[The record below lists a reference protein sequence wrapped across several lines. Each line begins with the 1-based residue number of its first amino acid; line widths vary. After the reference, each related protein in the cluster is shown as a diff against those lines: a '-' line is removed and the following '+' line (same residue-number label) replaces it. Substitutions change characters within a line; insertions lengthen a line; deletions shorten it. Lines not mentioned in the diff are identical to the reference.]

1 MSDAVQA
8 QREQDMSDVNSMP
21 NSMKGKRAIV
31 TGGGTGLGAATAV
44 GLARR
49 GVNVCI
55 NYNSSADAAN
65 EVVNQC
71 KALGVEAFAV
81 KANVAED
88 ADCRA
93 LVAAA
98 VEKLGGLEVLVNN
111 AGITK
116 FAKHTDLDALSSDDF
131 LNLYKVNVVAV
142 YQMTRAAQPHLAASG
157 KGSVVNVSSIAGV
170 TGIGSSIAYAST
182 KGALNTMT
190 LSLARALAPN
200 IRVNAVCP
208 GYIGSGWFTKY
219 QGDDV
224 EAQTAEA
231 VAKSVPLRVASMP
244 EDIAESILFFAGPE
258 SRHVTGE
265 FMIIDA
271 GMHLGYAP
279 TRAR

>member
-1 MSDAVQA
+1 MSDI
-8 QREQDMSDVNSMP
+8 
-21 NSMKGKRAIV
+21 NSMKGRRAIV
-31 TGGGTGLGAATAV
+31 TGGGTGLGAATAT

-65 EVVNQC
+65 EVVAECQ
-71 KALGVEAFAV
+71 KLGVEAFAV
-81 KANVAED
+81 KANVGED
-88 ADCRA
+88 VDCRA
-93 LVAAA
+93 LVDAATK
-98 VEKLGGLEVLVNN
+98 KLGGLDILVNN

-116 FAKHTDLDALSSDDF
+116 FAKHTDLDALDAEDF
-131 LNLYKVNVVAV
+131 LRLYKVNVVSV
-142 YQMTRAAQPHLAASG
+142 YQMTRAAQPHLAATG

-219 QGDDV
+219 QGNAV
-224 EAQTAEA
+224 ETATAEQ
-231 VAKSVPLRVASMP
+231 VAQSTPLRVASMP
-244 EDIAESILFFAGPE
+244 EDIAETILFFAGPE

-265 FMIIDA
+265 FIIVDA

-279 TRAR
+279 LRAR

>member
-1 MSDAVQA
+1 MT
-8 QREQDMSDVNSMP
+8 DMQ
-21 NSMKGKRAIV
+21 GKRAIV
-31 TGGGTGLGAATAV
+31 TGGGTGLGAATAI

-49 GVNVCI
+49 GVSVCV
-55 NYNSSADAAN
+55 NYSSSAEAA
-65 EVVNQC
+65 EKVAADC
-71 KALGVEAFAV
+71 RALGVDAFAV

-98 VEKLGGLEVLVNN
+98 AERFGGLDVLINN

-116 FAKHTDLDALSSDDF
+116 FAKHSDLDALTADDF
-131 LNLYKVNVVAV
+131 HRLYGVNVIAP

-157 KGSVVNVSSIAGV
+157 KGTVVMVSSIAGV
-170 TGIGSSIAYAST
+170 AGIGSSIAYAAS

-208 GYIGSGWFTKY
+208 GYISSGWFTKY
-219 QGDDV
+219 QGTSV
-224 EAQTAEA
+224 EDQTADA
-231 VAKSVPLRVASMP
+231 VAKTTPLKVASQP
-244 EDIAESILFFAGPE
+244 EDIAETILFFAGPE
-258 SRHVTGE
+258 SHHVTGE
-265 FMIIDA
+265 FIIVDA

-279 TRAR
+279 LKAR

>member
-1 MSDAVQA
+1 MA
-8 QREQDMSDVNSMP
+8 DVNSMQ
-21 NSMKGKRAIV
+21 GKRAIV
-31 TGGGTGLGAATAV
+31 TGGGTGLGAATAL

-55 NYNSSADAAN
+55 NYNSSVEAAID
-65 EVVNQC
+65 VVTQC
-71 KALGVEAFAV
+71 QSLGVDAFAV
-81 KANVAED
+81 KANVGED

-98 VEKLGGLEVLVNN
+98 VEKFGGVDVLVNN

-116 FAKHTDLDALSSDDF
+116 FAKHTDLDALDVEDF
-131 LNLYKVNVVAV
+131 LKLFRVNVVAV
-142 YQMTRAAQPHLAASG
+142 YQMTRAAQPHLASSG

-170 TGIGSSIAYAST
+170 MGVGSSIAYAST

-219 QGDDV
+219 QGNDV
-224 EAQTAEA
+224 ESQTAEN
-231 VAKSVPLRVASMP
+231 VAKTVPLRVASMP

-279 TRAR
+279 LRAK

>member
-1 MSDAVQA
+1 MT
-8 QREQDMSDVNSMP
+8 DMQ
-21 NSMKGKRAIV
+21 GKRAIV
-31 TGGGTGLGAATAV
+31 TGGGTGLGAATAI

-49 GVNVCI
+49 GVSVCV
-55 NYNSSADAAN
+55 NYSSSAEAA
-65 EVVNQC
+65 EKVAADCQ
-71 KALGVEAFAV
+71 ALGVDAFAV

-98 VEKLGGLEVLVNN
+98 VERFGGLEVLINN

-116 FAKHTDLDALSSDDF
+116 FAKHSDLDALTADDF
-131 LNLYKVNVVAV
+131 HRLYGVNVIAP

-157 KGSVVNVSSIAGV
+157 KGTVVMVSSIAGV

-219 QGDDV
+219 QGSSV
-224 EAQTAEA
+224 EDQTAEN
-231 VAKSVPLRVASMP
+231 VAKSTPLKVASQP
-244 EDIAESILFFAGPE
+244 EDIAETILFFAGPE

-265 FMIIDA
+265 FIIVDA

-279 TRAR
+279 LKAR

>member
-1 MSDAVQA
+1 MSEV
-8 QREQDMSDVNSMP
+8 

-49 GVNVCI
+49 GVDICI

-65 EVVNQC
+65 NVVAEC
-71 KALGVEAFAV
+71 KALGVNAFAV
-81 KANVAED
+81 KADVGED

-98 VEKLGGLEVLVNN
+98 VDRLGGVDVLVNN
-111 AGITK
+111 AGINK
-116 FAKHTDLDALSSDDF
+116 FAKHSDLDALDAEDF
-131 LNLYKVNVVAV
+131 LRLYKVNVVAV

-157 KGSVVNVSSIAGV
+157 KGTIVNISSIAGV

-219 QGDDV
+219 QGATV
-224 EAQTAEA
+224 ESATAEQ
-231 VAKSVPLRVASMP
+231 VARSTPLQVASMP
-244 EDIAESILFFAGPE
+244 EDIAETVLFFAGPE

-265 FMIIDA
+265 FIIVDA

-279 TRAR
+279 LRAR

>member
-1 MSDAVQA
+1 MSGA
-8 QREQDMSDVNSMP
+8 NSM
-21 NSMKGKRAIV
+21 NGKRAIV
-31 TGGGTGLGAATAV
+31 TGGGTGLGAATAI

-49 GVNVCI
+49 GASVCI

-65 EVVNQC
+65 EVVAQC
-71 KALGVEAFAV
+71 KALGVDAFAV
-81 KANVAED
+81 QADVGED

-98 VEKLGGLEVLVNN
+98 VARFGGLDILVNN

-116 FAKHTDLDALSSDDF
+116 FAKHSDLDALEADDF
-131 LNLYKVNVVAV
+131 LKLYKVNVVAV
-142 YQMTRAAQPHLAASG
+142 YQMTRAAQPHLAAGG

-170 TGIGSSIAYAST
+170 TGIGSSIAYAAT

-219 QGDDV
+219 QGDAV
-224 EAQTAEA
+224 ETATAEQ
-231 VAKSVPLRVASMP
+231 VARSTPLQVASMP
-244 EDIAESILFFAGPE
+244 EDIADTILFFAGTE
-258 SRHVTGE
+258 SRHVTGD
-265 FMIIDA
+265 FIIVDA

-279 TRAR
+279 LRAR

>member
-1 MSDAVQA
+1 MA
-8 QREQDMSDVNSMP
+8 DVNSMP

-49 GVNVCI
+49 GVHVCI

-65 EVVNQC
+65 EVVAEC
-71 KALGVEAFAV
+71 SKLGVEAFTV

-93 LVAAA
+93 LVDAAT
-98 VEKLGGLEVLVNN
+98 KKFGGLDVLVNN

-116 FAKHTDLDALSSDDF
+116 FAQHNDLDALDAEDF
-131 LNLYKVNVVAV
+131 LRLYKVNVVAV
-142 YQMTRAAQPHLAASG
+142 YQMVRAARPHLDKAGG
-157 KGSVVNVSSIAGV
+157 KATVVNVSSIAGV
-170 TGIGSSIAYAST
+170 TGIGSSMAYAAT
-182 KGALNTMT
+182 KGALNTLT

-208 GYIGSGWFTKY
+208 GYIASGWFTKY
-219 QGDDV
+219 QGSQV
-224 EAQTAEA
+224 EDATAQRVIQST
-231 VAKSVPLRVASMP
+231 PLKVASQP
-244 EDIAESILFFAGPE
+244 EDIAETILFFAGPE

-265 FMIIDA
+265 FIIVDA

-279 TRAR
+279 LVAR

>member
-1 MSDAVQA
+1 
-8 QREQDMSDVNSMP
+8 
-21 NSMKGKRAIV
+21 MKGKKAIV

-44 GLARR
+44 GLAKR
-49 GVNVCI
+49 GVSVCI
-55 NYNSSADAAN
+55 NYNSSADAA
-65 EVVNQC
+65 EQVVAEC
-71 KALGVEAFAV
+71 KKLGVDAFAV

-88 ADCRA
+88 KDCRA
-93 LVAAA
+93 LADA
-98 VEKLGGLEVLVNN
+98 VVKKFGGLDILVNN

-116 FAKHTDLDALSSDDF
+116 FAKHSDLDALDCEDF
-131 LNLYKVNVVAV
+131 LRLYKVNVVGV
-142 YQMTRAAQPHLAASG
+142 YQMTRAARPHLDKAGKASI
-157 KGSVVNVSSIAGV
+157 VNVSSIAGV

-219 QGDDV
+219 QGAEV
-224 EAQTAEA
+224 ESDTAEN
-231 VAKSVPLRVASMP
+231 VAKMTPLKVASMP
-244 EDIAESILFFAGPE
+244 EDIAETILFFAGPE

-265 FMIIDA
+265 FIIVDA

-279 TRAR
+279 LRAR

>member
-1 MSDAVQA
+1 MA
-8 QREQDMSDVNSMP
+8 DVNSMQ
-21 NSMKGKRAIV
+21 GKRAIV
-31 TGGGTGLGAATAV
+31 TGGGTGLGAATAM

-65 EVVNQC
+65 EVVAQC
-71 KALGVEAFAV
+71 KALGVEAFAM
-81 KANVAED
+81 KANVGED
-88 ADCRA
+88 GDCRA
-93 LVAAA
+93 LVAAT
-98 VEKLGGLEVLVNN
+98 VGKFGGVDVLVNN

-116 FAKHTDLDALSSDDF
+116 FAKHTDLDALDADDF
-131 LNLYKVNVVAV
+131 LKLYRVNVVAV

-219 QGDDV
+219 QGNDV
-224 EAQTAEA
+224 ESQTAEN
-231 VAKSVPLRVASMP
+231 VAKLSL
-244 EDIAESILFFAGPE
+244 IHI
-258 SRHVTGE
+258 
-265 FMIIDA
+265 
-271 GMHLGYAP
+271 
-279 TRAR
+279 

>member
-1 MSDAVQA
+1 
-8 QREQDMSDVNSMP
+8 MSDVNSME
-21 NSMKGKRAIV
+21 GKRAIV

-49 GVNVCI
+49 GVDICI
-55 NYNSSADAAN
+55 NYNSSADAASA
-65 EVVNQC
+65 VVAEC
-71 KALGVEAFAV
+71 KSLGVNAFAI
-81 KANVAED
+81 KANVGED
-88 ADCRA
+88 SDCRA

-98 VEKLGGLEVLVNN
+98 VERLGGVDVLVNN
-111 AGITK
+111 AGVTK
-116 FAKHTDLDALSSDDF
+116 FAKHSDLDALDADDF
-131 LNLYKVNVVAV
+131 LRLYRVNVVAV

-157 KGSVVNVSSIAGV
+157 KGSIVNVSSIAGV

-219 QGDDV
+219 QGAAV
-224 EAQTAEA
+224 ETATAEQ
-231 VAKSVPLRVASMP
+231 VARSTPLQVASMP
-244 EDIAESILFFAGPE
+244 EDIAETILFFAGPE

-265 FMIIDA
+265 FIIVDA

-279 TRAR
+279 LRAR

>member
-1 MSDAVQA
+1 MT
-8 QREQDMSDVNSMP
+8 DMT
-21 NSMKGKRAIV
+21 GKRAIV
-31 TGGGTGLGAATAV
+31 TGGGTGLGAATAI
-44 GLARR
+44 GLAKR
-49 GVNVCI
+49 GVSVCV
-55 NYNSSADAAN
+55 NYSSSAEAA
-65 EVVNQC
+65 EKVAADC
-71 KALGVEAFAV
+71 KALGVDAFAI

-98 VEKLGGLEVLVNN
+98 VERFGGLEILINN

-116 FAKHTDLDALSSDDF
+116 FAKHSDLDALTADDF
-131 LNLYKVNVVAV
+131 HRLYGVNVIAP

-157 KGSVVNVSSIAGV
+157 KGTVVMVSSIAGV

-219 QGDDV
+219 QGTSV
-224 EAQTAEA
+224 EDQTAEN
-231 VAKSVPLRVASMP
+231 VAKSTPLKVASQP
-244 EDIAESILFFAGPE
+244 EDIAETILFFAGPE

-265 FMIIDA
+265 FIIVDA

-279 TRAR
+279 LKAR

>member
-1 MSDAVQA
+1 
-8 QREQDMSDVNSMP
+8 MSDV

-55 NYNSSADAAN
+55 NFNSSADAAN
-65 EVVNQC
+65 DVVAQC
-71 KALGVEAFAV
+71 QALGVEAFAV
-81 KANVAED
+81 KANVGD
-88 ADCRA
+88 DGDCRA

-98 VEKLGGLEVLVNN
+98 IEKFGGLDVLVNN

-116 FAKHTDLDALSSDDF
+116 FAKHTDLDALDAEDF
-131 LNLYKVNVVAV
+131 LSLYKVNVVAV

-170 TGIGSSIAYAST
+170 TGIGSSIAYAAT

-224 EAQTAEA
+224 EAQTADN
-231 VAKSVPLRVASMP
+231 VAKSVPLKVASMP

-279 TRAR
+279 LRAR

>member
-1 MSDAVQA
+1 MTD
-8 QREQDMSDVNSMP
+8 
-21 NSMKGKRAIV
+21 MKGKRAIV
-31 TGGGTGLGAATAV
+31 TGGGTGLGAATAI

-49 GVNVCI
+49 GVAVCV
-55 NYNSSADAAN
+55 NYSSSAEAA
-65 EVVNQC
+65 EKVAADCRAQ
-71 KALGVEAFAV
+71 GVDAFAV

-88 ADCRA
+88 VDCRA

-98 VEKLGGLEVLVNN
+98 VERLGGLEILINN

-116 FAKHTDLDALSSDDF
+116 FAKHSDLDALTAEDF
-131 LNLYKVNVVAV
+131 HRLYGVNVIAP

-157 KGSVVNVSSIAGV
+157 KGAVVMVSSIAGV
-170 TGIGSSIAYAST
+170 AGIGSSIAYAAS

-219 QGDDV
+219 QGTSV
-224 EAQTAEA
+224 EDQTAES
-231 VAKSVPLRVASMP
+231 VAKSTPLKVASQP
-244 EDIAESILFFAGPE
+244 EDIAETILFFAGPE

-265 FMIIDA
+265 FIIVDA

-279 TRAR
+279 LKAR

>member
-1 MSDAVQA
+1 MPVVTQKERLMA
-8 QREQDMSDVNSMP
+8 DVNSMQ
-21 NSMKGKRAIV
+21 GKRAIV
-31 TGGGTGLGAATAV
+31 TGGGTGLGAATAL

-65 EVVNQC
+65 EVVEQC
-71 KALGVEAFAV
+71 KALGVHAFAV
-81 KANVAED
+81 KADVGED
-88 ADCRA
+88 TDCRS

-98 VEKLGGLEVLVNN
+98 VEKMGGVDVLVNN

-116 FAKHTDLDALSSDDF
+116 FAKHTDLDALSADDF
-131 LNLYKVNVVAV
+131 LNLYRVNVVAV

-219 QGDDV
+219 QGNEV
-224 EAQTAEA
+224 ESQTAEQ
-231 VAKSVPLRVASMP
+231 VAKTVPLKVASMP

-279 TRAR
+279 LRAR